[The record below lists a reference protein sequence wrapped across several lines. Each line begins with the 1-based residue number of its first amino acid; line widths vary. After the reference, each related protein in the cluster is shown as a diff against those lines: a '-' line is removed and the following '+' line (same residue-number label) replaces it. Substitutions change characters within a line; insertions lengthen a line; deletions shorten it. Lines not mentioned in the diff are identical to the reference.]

1 MSRAAIIAVAIIV
14 NVGKGEG
21 HAAIV
26 HYLVAFAQ
34 AMLADATSLD
44 TPADKA
50 GNVMRRWLKR
60 GLLAVLLLLA
70 VSYTHLD
77 VYKRQA

>member
-26 HYLVAFAQ
+26 HEA
-34 AMLADATSLD
+34 
-44 TPADKA
+44 PAVCK
-50 GNVMRRWLKR
+50 
-60 GLLAVLLLLA
+60 
-70 VSYTHLD
+70 
-77 VYKRQA
+77 